1 MTTRIR
7 RSIPERFFTKVD
19 FNGPAP
25 EYRPE
30 LGPCW
35 LWTGAI
41 ESNGYGWF
49 RKGDTVIRAHRYA
62 YEVCVGPI
70 PEGLE
75 IDHLCRIH
83 PCVNPAHLE
92 AVTMQEN
99 QLRGYGASGK
109 NARKT
114 HCLRGHPL
122 SGDNL
127 YRSKGGR
134 RRQCKECVREHGR
147 RYRERQRRAVAE
159 QPTLEDWAGH
169 LRERAEGGGKTDA
182 ELREKY
188 GLTPRCERV
197 AVCCGA
203 PYEGGFSRSCAQ
215 CHEGSRSYKCAY
227 HGCAWPDGEK
237 ECPAKEK
244 VGS

>member
-1 MTTRIR
+1 MTRPTTA
-7 RSIPERFFTKVD
+7 ERFFAKVD
-19 FNGPAP
+19 FSGPVPDYA
-25 EYRPE
+25 PE

-35 LWTGAI
+35 LWTAATN
-41 ESNGYGWF
+41 SKGYGWF
-49 RKGDTVIRAHRYA
+49 RIDGKATRAHRYA
-62 YEVCVGPI
+62 YEVCIGPI
-70 PEGLE
+70 PEDLQ

-127 YRSKGGR
+127 YRSKEGV

-147 RYRERQRRAVAE
+147 RYREKKRRVIAE
-159 QPTLEDWAGH
+159 QPTPEDWAGH
-169 LRERAEGGGKTDA
+169 LRERAEGGGKTVA
-182 ELREKY
+182 ELREQY
-188 GLTPRCERV
+188 GLTPRCER
-197 AVCCGA
+197 
-203 PYEGGFSRSCAQ
+203 
-215 CHEGSRSYKCAY
+215 GS
-227 HGCAWPDGEK
+227 
-237 ECPAKEK
+237 
-244 VGS
+244 VTT